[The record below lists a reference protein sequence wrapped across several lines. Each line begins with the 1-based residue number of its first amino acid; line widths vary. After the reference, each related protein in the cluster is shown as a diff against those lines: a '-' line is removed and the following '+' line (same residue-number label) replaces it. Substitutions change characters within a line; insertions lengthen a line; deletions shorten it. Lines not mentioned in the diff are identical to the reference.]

1 MNKVGQRRN
10 VDQNLGYR
18 VKLLSQSLNRR
29 LQNVLNPFELTPFQW
44 EILDHL
50 WREDRV
56 PTSTLTRKLQQLG
69 GTLTGAIDA
78 LEKRGLVYRMRD
90 PQDRRIY
97 RICLTSDGGKL
108 KQKVLPIV
116 KELKE
121 ETFECLSDDELRIL
135 SDLVDRVINHTSRD
149 HD

>member
-1 MNKVGQRRN
+1 MNQTGQRRQ

-18 VKLLSQSLNRR
+18 IKLLSQSLNRR
-29 LQNVLNPFELTPFQW
+29 LQNVLTPFELTPFQW

-56 PTSTLTRKLQQLG
+56 PISTLTRKLQQLG
-69 GTLTGAIDA
+69 GTLTGAIDS

-90 PQDRRIY
+90 QQDRRIY

-121 ETFECLSDDELRIL
+121 ETFECLSDDELRVL
-135 SDLVDRVINHTSRD
+135 SALVDRVISHTSRD
-149 HD
+149 